1 MSGIKMIETMGSIAK
16 VEKLETLNS
25 NILENT
31 LVLEEVEP
39 FPGYHGA
46 NLPSG
51 YNPTAVYLII
61 KKKLPSIKIIRITQE
76 IRKYFK
82 HEFDGTAANICIN
95 NEVFSAIRLRNLE
108 DIKILPELQKNYM
121 YEGIKFVK
129 KRKIKGDGIIELKK
143 HFELEALGEGIY
155 KDLEDPLM
163 YYLRIPKHLSWQV
176 FLEITTS
183 IKHNLDNLNFDA
195 ALGSIYLKEIIDVV
209 RIFAKD
215 MELND
220 LSMIRQQYLEELRKY

>member
-1 MSGIKMIETMGSIAK
+1 MSGNRIIETMGSIAK
-16 VEKLETLNS
+16 VEKLETLDS

-61 KKKLPSIKIIRITQE
+61 KKKHSSIKIIRITQK

-82 HEFDGTAANICIN
+82 HEFDGTSATICILN
-95 NEVFSAIRLRNLE
+95 DVYNAIRIRNFG

-121 YEGIKFVK
+121 YEGIKFLK
-129 KRKIKGDGIIELKK
+129 KKSIKGDGIIELKK

-155 KDLEDPLM
+155 KDMEDPLM
-163 YYLRIPKHLSWQV
+163 YYLRIPRHLSWQV
-176 FLEITTS
+176 FYEITTS

-195 ALGSIYLKEIIDVV
+195 ALGSIYLKEVIDVV

-215 MELND
+215 MELGD
-220 LSMIRQQYLEELRKY
+220 LSKIRQQYLDELRKY

>member
-1 MSGIKMIETMGSIAK
+1 MGSITK
-16 VEKLETLNS
+16 VEKLETLDS
-25 NILENT
+25 NILINT

-61 KKKLPSIKIIRITQE
+61 KKKHTSIKMLRITQE
-76 IRKYFK
+76 ISRHFK
-82 HEFDGTAANICIN
+82 HEFDGTSANICIN
-95 NEVFSAIRLRNLE
+95 NDVFNAIRLRNLE
-108 DIKILPELQKNYM
+108 NIKILPELQKNYM
-121 YEGIKFVK
+121 YEGIKFLK
-129 KRKIKGDGIIELKK
+129 KKSIKGDGIIELKK

-163 YYLRIPKHLSWQV
+163 FYLGIPKHLSWQI
-176 FLEITTS
+176 FLEVTTS
-183 IKHNLDNLNFDA
+183 IKHNLDNLNFDG
-195 ALGSIYLKEIIDVV
+195 ALGSIYLKDIVDVV

-215 MELND
+215 MELDD
-220 LSMIRQQYLEELRKY
+220 LSMIRQQYLDELRKY

>member
-1 MSGIKMIETMGSIAK
+1 MGSIAK
-16 VEKLETLNS
+16 VEKLETLDS

-31 LVLEEVEP
+31 LALEEVEP

-61 KKKLPSIKIIRITQE
+61 KKKLSSIKIIRITQE

-95 NEVFSAIRLRNLE
+95 NDVFSAIRLRNLE
-108 DIKILPELQKNYM
+108 NIKILPELQKNYM

-163 YYLRIPKHLSWQV
+163 YYLRIPRHLSWQV

-183 IKHNLDNLNFDA
+183 IKHNLDNLNFDG
-195 ALGSIYLKEIIDVV
+195 ALGSIFLKDIIDVV

-215 MELND
+215 MELED
-220 LSMIRQQYLEELRKY
+220 LSKIHQQYLDELRKY

>member
-1 MSGIKMIETMGSIAK
+1 MGSITK
-16 VEKLETLNS
+16 VEKLETLDS
-25 NILENT
+25 NILINT

-61 KKKLPSIKIIRITQE
+61 KKKHTSIKMLRITQE
-76 IRKYFK
+76 ISRHFK
-82 HEFDGTAANICIN
+82 HEFDGTTANICIN
-95 NEVFSAIRLRNLE
+95 NDVYNAIRIRNLE
-108 DIKILPELQKNYM
+108 NIKILPELQKNYM
-121 YEGIKFVK
+121 YEGIKFLK
-129 KRKIKGDGIIELKK
+129 KKSIKGDGIIELKK

-163 YYLRIPKHLSWQV
+163 FYLRIPKHLSWQI
-176 FLEITTS
+176 FLEVTTS
-183 IKHNLDNLNFDA
+183 IKHNLDNLNFDG
-195 ALGSIYLKEIIDVV
+195 ALGSIYLKDIVDVV

-215 MELND
+215 IELEN
-220 LSMIRQQYLEELRKY
+220 LSKIRQQYLDELRKY

>member
-1 MSGIKMIETMGSIAK
+1 MSGNKIIETMGSIAK
-16 VEKLETLNS
+16 VEKLETLES

-61 KKKLPSIKIIRITQE
+61 KKKPSSIKIIRITQE

-95 NEVFSAIRLRNLE
+95 NDVFSAIRLRNLE
-108 DIKILPELQKNYM
+108 DIKILPELQKKYI
-121 YEGIKFVK
+121 YEGIRFLK
-129 KRKIKGDGIIELKK
+129 KKNIKGDGIIELKK

-163 YYLRIPKHLSWQV
+163 FYLRIPKHLSWQE
-176 FLEITTS
+176 FFEITTS
-183 IKHNLDNLNFDA
+183 IKHNLDNLNFDG
-195 ALGSIYLKEIIDVV
+195 ALGSIYLKDIIDVV

-215 MELND
+215 MELGD
-220 LSMIRQQYLEELRKY
+220 LSKIRQQYLDELRKY

>member
-1 MSGIKMIETMGSIAK
+1 MADNKIIQTLGSIAK
-16 VEKLETLNS
+16 VEKLETLDND
-25 NILENT
+25 ILENT

-61 KKKLPSIKIIRITQE
+61 KKKYSSIKIMRITQE
-76 IRKYFK
+76 IRKYYK
-82 HEFDGTAANICIN
+82 HGFDGTAANICIN
-95 NEVFSAIRLRNLE
+95 NDIYNAIRIRNME
-108 DIKILPELQKNYM
+108 DIKMLPELQKNYM
-121 YEGIKFVK
+121 YEGVK
-129 KRKIKGDGIIELKK
+129 YLKKKSIKGEGIIELKK

-163 YYLRIPKHLSWQV
+163 YYLRIPRHLSWQI

-195 ALGSIYLKEIIDVV
+195 ALGSIYLKDIIDVV

-215 MELND
+215 MGLAD
-220 LSMIRQQYLEELRKY
+220 LSIIRQQYVDELRKY